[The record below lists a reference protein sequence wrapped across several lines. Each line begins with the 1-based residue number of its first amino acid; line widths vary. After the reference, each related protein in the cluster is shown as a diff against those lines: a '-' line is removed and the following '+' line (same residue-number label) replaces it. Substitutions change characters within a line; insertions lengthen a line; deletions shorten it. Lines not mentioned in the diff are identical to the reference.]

1 MPIPEST
8 SEWWQAMIIRFVEVD
23 ITLLVGHLHCFRVP
37 ATGGPCERCITGIHT
52 GPLADITAFHLTSP
66 KTISTISRMGAQCR
80 PPDGQNLSRSRV
92 YQPFFCLPS
101 SQIALEQ
108 VIFCD
113 PKLLASRGPSN
124 ISRNIHEKESGLGI
138 RRGTS

>member
-8 SEWWQAMIIRFVEVD
+8 SGWCQAMITR
-23 ITLLVGHLHCFRVP
+23 LVGLTSPCSRITSTASWCPRPAAHARGVSRVSIQAP
-37 ATGGPCERCITGIHT
+37 WQISQPSTS
-52 GPLADITAFHLTSP
+52 TSP

-92 YQPFFCLPS
+92 YQSFFCLPS

-108 VIFCD
+108 VILCD
-113 PKLLASRGPSN
+113 LKLLASRGLSN
-124 ISRNIHEKESGLGI
+124 ISRNIREKESGLGI
-138 RRGTS
+138 RRGTR